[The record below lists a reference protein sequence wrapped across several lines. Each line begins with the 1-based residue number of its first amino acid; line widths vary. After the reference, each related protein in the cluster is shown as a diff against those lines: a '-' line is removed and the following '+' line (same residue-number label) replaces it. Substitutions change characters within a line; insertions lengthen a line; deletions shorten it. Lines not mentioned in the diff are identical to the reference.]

1 MPVLLRCFQTGM
13 PLVAAAVP
21 YTANCPD
28 AIGVALISLRFGPVI
43 RIHVRW
49 ISQQCV
55 IKSHTI
61 IPIYPAF

>member
-1 MPVLLRCFQTGM
+1 M